1 MSQQGHKGA
10 ARVVAVVGSPRA
22 QGNTSSLV
30 DVVLEELSRRG
41 AHCQKFMLGSYLIR
55 PCLGHE
61 DCATLPMCP
70 QSDDADELFDTVYGA
85 DALILATP
93 VYFEDVSAQMKLFID
108 RTCHRYYHDQLLTAR
123 VFGLIAIAAETGV
136 QATIDT
142 LKRFV
147 ALSSSGNVK
156 QVEFTGLAD
165 RPGDALADD
174 VLVER
179 AREMADEIA
188 AMLNADPAV

>member
-1 MSQQGHKGA
+1 MSQQGHKEA

-22 QGNTSSLV
+22 RGNTSSLV
-30 DVVLEELSRRG
+30 DIVLEELSRRG
-41 AHCQKFMLGSYLIR
+41 AHCQKVMLGSYLIR

-61 DCATLPMCP
+61 DCATLPVCP
-70 QSDDADELFDTVYGA
+70 QSDDADDLFETVYDA

-108 RTCHRYYHDQLLTAR
+108 RTCHRYYHDQLLPAR
-123 VFGLIAIAAETGV
+123 VFGLLAIAAETGA

-147 ALSSSGNVK
+147 ALSSSGSVK
-156 QVEFTGLAD
+156 LVELTGLAD
-165 RPGDALADD
+165 KPGDALADD
-174 VLVER
+174 GLVER
-179 AREMADEIA
+179 TRQMADEIA
-188 AMLNADPAV
+188 VALNVDPAA